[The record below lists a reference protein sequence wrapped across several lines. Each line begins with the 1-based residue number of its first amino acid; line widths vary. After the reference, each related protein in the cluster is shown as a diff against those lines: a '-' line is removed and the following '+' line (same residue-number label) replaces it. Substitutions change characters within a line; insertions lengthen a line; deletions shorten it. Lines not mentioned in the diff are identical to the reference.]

1 MMQEDNFVAEV
12 LSQLQN
18 VGGKDDNRILLSLP
32 NQLLELCGQLQGQRK
47 SVAHLRAGQVAGQS
61 KTGAT
66 GPCSAYRGKSP

>member
-32 NQLLELCGQLQGQRK
+32 NQLLELVGSHRVKGSQWLI
-47 SVAHLRAGQVAGQS
+47 
-61 KTGAT
+61 
-66 GPCSAYRGKSP
+66 